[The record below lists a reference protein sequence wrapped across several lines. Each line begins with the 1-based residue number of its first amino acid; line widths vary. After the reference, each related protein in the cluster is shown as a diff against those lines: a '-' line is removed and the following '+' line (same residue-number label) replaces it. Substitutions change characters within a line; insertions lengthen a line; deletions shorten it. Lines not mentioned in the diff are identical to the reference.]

1 MSTGTVIDIGAIAD
15 ELYTASVNRVPIERL
30 MVRYPTLTLDDAYG
44 VQMRNVNRALASGG
58 SISGKKIGLTS
69 KAMQDMFNVNQPDYG
84 HLFSNMEALHGRI
97 NRSSL
102 IQPKVEA
109 EIAFVLAR
117 DLDMQKDITAAD
129 VIAATDYVL
138 PAFEIV
144 DSRIRDWE
152 IGLFDTVAD
161 NASSGMYVLGTVRKR
176 IGEIDL
182 KVEVMEF
189 SMNGRKKNSGKG
201 TDVLGDPAFCV
212 AWLANKMRD
221 YGTLLRKG
229 DVILSGALSA
239 AIPAEKGDH
248 FRADY
253 STLGYVEVVF
263 E

>member
-1 MSTGTVIDIGAIAD
+1 
-15 ELYTASVNRVPIERL
+15 
-30 MVRYPTLTLDDAYG
+30 
-44 VQMRNVNRALASGG
+44 
-58 SISGKKIGLTS
+58 
-69 KAMQDMFNVNQPDYG
+69 
-84 HLFSNMEALHGRI
+84 MEALHGRI

-117 DLDMQKDITAAD
+117 DLDMQKVITAAD

-182 KVEVMEF
+182 KVENAKITIE
-189 SMNGRKKNSGKG
+189 
-201 TDVLGDPAFCV
+201 GDDINYDIV
-212 AWLANKMRD
+212 K
-221 YGTLLRKG
+221 
-229 DVILSGALSA
+229 ILIEDMGGSIHS
-239 AIPAEKGDH
+239 ID
-248 FRADY
+248 
-253 STLGYVEVVF
+253 EVVAGKMIIDDAATLQD
-263 E
+263 